1 MHTPNRAI
9 RSEAI
14 RWLCTIAA
22 VVLLAAACVG
32 STLLLYGGGSWTT
45 AAQLEASH
53 LADVEVRELVG
64 TTAYLRSDIPD
75 TPTLWQA
82 AARVLHLPLADPVG
96 MLGAQLLQSAPFRT
110 PSPNQASLLAPI
122 DAWESGTNRMV
133 LGWIPYNTA
142 SRTIQMMKDNPGV
155 NVISPGW
162 LTLTSAKGD
171 LRNRAQSTV
180 VQYAHAHHT
189 SVWAMFDNQFD
200 AALTHAVLADDAV
213 RRRVVQQVADAVRQ
227 AGLDGVNVD
236 FENVRTDD
244 RDRFTRFIQELH
256 AALTPIHAVLSVDIT
271 PDIAFLRD
279 DAAFFHAGLA
289 ASCEYVV
296 LMAYDEHWGG
306 DPDPGPVADVPWV
319 TQAVDDLLGTGVPA
333 GKILLGLPFYTEF
346 WHRHR
351 DGTVTSTPVAAPNIE
366 PALERHQA
374 KSTWDDALGVA
385 YARYPAD
392 DGYIEVW
399 YETDQTMQRK
409 LALVSDR
416 GLAGVAIWSLALSDQ
431 QTGSGLA
438 EALRQA
444 LS

>member
-9 RSEAI
+9 RTEAI

-22 VVLLAAACVG
+22 VVLLAAACVC
-32 STLLLYGGGSWTT
+32 STMLLYGGGSWAT
-45 AAQLEASH
+45 AAELEASH
-53 LADVEVRELVG
+53 LAGVEVRELVG
-64 TTAYLRSDIPD
+64 TTAYLRSDTPD
-75 TPTLWQA
+75 APTLWQA
-82 AARVLHLPLADPVG
+82 AARVLHLPLADPVQ
-96 MLGAQLLQSAPFRT
+96 MLGAQLPQPAQSRS

-122 DAWESGTNRMV
+122 DAWESGTDHIV

-142 SRTIQMMKDNPGV
+142 SRTIQMMKDNPDV

-171 LRNRAQSTV
+171 LRNRAQNTV
-180 VQYAHAHHT
+180 VQYAHDHHT

-200 AALTHAVLADDAV
+200 AALTHAVLADDSV
-213 RRRVVQQVADAVRQ
+213 RRRVVQQVAAAVRQ
-227 AGLDGVNVD
+227 DGLDGVNVD

-244 RDRFTRFIQELH
+244 RDRFTQFIQELH
-256 AALTPIHAVLSVDIT
+256 AALTPMHAVLSVDVT

-289 ASCEYVV
+289 ASCDYVV

-351 DGTVTSTPVAAPNIE
+351 DGTVTSTPVATPNIQ
-366 PALERHQA
+366 PALQRQHA

-392 DGYIEVW
+392 DGYVEVW
-399 YETDQTMQRK
+399 YETDETMQRK